1 MTYKHT
7 VIAGIVYYILVA
19 LAAAYHV
26 SSMWI
31 MAIAPVFY
39 FILACLLAFASYI
52 AVTIAGFVAIAGY
65 YLFGLEKP
73 ARVIDDNMVREAIIY
88 IVFMVSLIGLPIYV
102 FL

>member
-73 ARVIDDNMVREAIIY
+73 ARAIDNMARESIIY